1 MKKFFESFFML
12 RSPRGAAM
20 FALAYLAAVNL
31 LVACTVWNILMEQ
44 QEGMSMARLL
54 FKLVLHLNL
63 SPLSTAVLLITVC
76 VLLSACAADLP
87 RA

>member
-1 MKKFFESFFML
+1 MKKFLSHFFML

-44 QEGMSMARLL
+44 REGMSMARLL
-54 FKLVLHLNL
+54 FKLVFRLEL
-63 SPLSTAVLLITVC
+63 SPASTTALLVTVWPMP
-76 VLLSACAADLP
+76 VAFRS
-87 RA
+87 RR